1 MIERYAFV
9 LSYDYP
15 KLSLY
20 EALSCLKSE
29 DVVILSS
36 IVKERILLVKVQLK
50 NEEQIINAARRSAT
64 IKEVIKPFQLLKD
77 LKIDLSSLKDVLKS
91 VQTFG
96 VRASCFSTR
105 KFDSREIEWTV
116 GHQITNAF
124 PNIKVNLRNPDVWIR
139 VIVVEDLVII
149 GIPIFKE
156 PKGFHERS
164 AGKRPFLIASTLKP
178 KLALSLVNLSGVRK
192 GQILLDPFCGAGS
205 ILIEAAL
212 LGVETIGCDIFKKH
226 VQGTRSNLKWANVD
240 TLGVIRC
247 DSCFLPIRKVDAIVT
262 DPPYGREA
270 PVGGHSVEEI
280 YEFIIRNARDIL
292 RTGGS
297 FVFIHPKGFDIPS
310 SEACSFT
317 ELYKVEIPVHGSL
330 IRVIRVWEKK

>member
-1 MIERYAFV
+1 LIERYALV

-20 EALSCLKSE
+20 ESLSCLKSE
-29 DVVILSS
+29 DIVVLNS
-36 IVKERILLVKVQLK
+36 IVKERVLLVEVQLE
-50 NEEQIINAARRSAT
+50 NEKQIVCAARRSAT
-64 IKEVIKPFQLLKD
+64 IKEVVKPIQLLKD
-77 LKIDLSSLKDVLKS
+77 LEIDVISLESILKN

-105 KFDSREIEWTV
+105 KFSSQEIERII
-116 GHQITNAF
+116 GRQILDAF
-124 PNIKVNLRNPDVWIR
+124 SNVKVNLKNPDVWIR
-139 VIVVEDLVII
+139 VIAVEDLIII
-149 GIPIFKE
+149 GVSIFRE
-156 PKGFHERS
+156 PKGFHKRS

-178 KLALSLVNLSGVRK
+178 KLALSLINLSCVK
-192 GQILLDPFCGAGS
+192 KEQILLDPFCGAGS

-212 LGVETIGCDIFKKH
+212 LGIETIGCDIFKKH
-226 VQGTRSNLKWANVD
+226 VQGTKANLKWANVD
-240 TLGVIRC
+240 TLGLIRC
-247 DSCFLPIRKVDAIVT
+247 DSCFLPIRKADVIVT

-280 YEFIIRNARDIL
+280 YESIIRNAKSVL

-297 FVFIHPKGFDIPS
+297 FVFMHPKGFDVS
-310 SEACSFT
+310 SPEVCSFA

-330 IRVIRVWEKK
+330 VRVIRVWEKK